1 MAEFDVE
8 DVTRI
13 AREAAR
19 EQTPTVK
26 VAGVVLGAGGSD
38 YIEILVNLEGCRA
51 EPCQFSLGVFRNVSE
66 AALEDC
72 CRGTVTVA
80 SESPSRWAGCNR
92 LRTTLQMARG
102 HSRLCASCK

>member
-19 EQTPTVK
+19 EQTQTVK
-26 VAGVVLGAGGSD
+26 VAGVVLSAGGSD
-38 YIEILVNLEGCRA
+38 YIEILVNLEGCHP

-66 AALEDC
+66 AALKTAVAEQLRSHLNHHRD
-72 CRGTVTVA
+72 GQDVTD
-80 SESPSRWAGCNR
+80 
-92 LRTTLQMARG
+92 
-102 HSRLCASCK
+102 